1 MRGVSCWPI
10 TRNRINII
18 VFEAR
23 LRYISLLHL
32 KARHS
37 IFRMRHLTV
46 LLFSV
51 ALLQAPNLARADFDG
66 GMGAF
71 QRGDYEAALE
81 EFRALAEQG
90 DADAQAMLGVMYS
103 NGRGVPRSYIKAVKW
118 ARLAAEQ
125 GHAEAQFSLAM
136 SRAFGFGG
144 LSIDVVESYKWA
156 AIAASNGLED
166 AIKFQEYIA
175 EEMTNREIETARNR
189 AADCIKNNHKGC
201 VGEQL
206 NEPATQH
213 QGVVSDVQEIPE
225 RTPLEKSKAE
235 CEELGFTPKT
245 EPFGN
250 CVLKLMD

>member
-1 MRGVSCWPI
+1 M
-10 TRNRINII
+10 
-18 VFEAR
+18 
-23 LRYISLLHL
+23 
-32 KARHS
+32 
-37 IFRMRHLTV
+37 
-46 LLFSV
+46 
-51 ALLQAPNLARADFDG
+51 
-66 GMGAF
+66 
-71 QRGDYEAALE
+71 
-81 EFRALAEQG
+81 
-90 DADAQAMLGVMYS
+90 MYS

-235 CEELGFTPKT
+235 CEELGFTPKRRT
-245 EPFGN
+245 NEMFRESYDWFINNLDSMEYDKNISAHKKP
-250 CVLKLMD
+250 VKEAILKVVRWIS